1 MVEKMLLEY
10 DKLHKQRALLMSAVL
25 NLMVKNFEGEDA
37 NIFKIALG
45 KQIIDVMVKDDGDIM
60 LNDEVEQ
67 IVFKSIASF
76 LEKETALLNIKQLLK
91 GDQPL

>member
-1 MVEKMLLEY
+1 
-10 DKLHKQRALLMSAVL
+10 MSAVL

-45 KQIIDVMVKDDGDIM
+45 KQIIDVMVKDDGEIM

>member
-37 NIFKIALG
+37 NMFKLALG
-45 KQIIDVMVKDDGDIM
+45 KQMVDVMIKDEGAIM

-67 IVFKSIASF
+67 IVLRSIQTF
-76 LEKETALLNIKQLLK
+76 IEKEVALLNIKELLK